1 MGNLAAHG
9 IHFLGEEKG
18 FFNQFLSFILNI
30 LPRGLIFLLIVDK
43 NRQTNLFD
51 RFLEPQAHIFAN
63 FLGLC
68 ALSVADQ
75 SL

>member
-1 MGNLAAHG
+1 MEST
-9 IHFLGEEKG
+9 FSEKKKD
-18 FFNQFLSFILNI
+18 FFNQFLSFILII

-68 ALSVADQ
+68 APSVADQ

>member
-1 MGNLAAHG
+1 MEST
-9 IHFLGEEKG
+9 FSEKKKD
-18 FFNQFLSFILNI
+18 FFNQFLSFILII
-30 LPRGLIFLLIVDK
+30 LPRGLIVLLIVDK

-68 ALSVADQ
+68 GPSVADQ